1 MAVFKIFLCLK
12 NKTATLFL
20 FLDQNSKNSLSEMS
34 LMRLIRIKRKNIRQE
49 TFLHWVYICRIEW
62 LSLHMLISYW
72 YQYYRCGIHL
82 KRKTALLPLGLLL
95 LVWRHLCCP
104 LFRCHFIDFI
114 KNELSRPLT
123 NLLEKF
129 SYRRV
134 QETVTNSFL
143 NFESSRVQLSSIS
156 RSRGC
161 FGAPAILSTTTTGR
175 VGSPPRP

>member
-1 MAVFKIFLCLK
+1 M
-12 NKTATLFL
+12 
-20 FLDQNSKNSLSEMS
+20 
-34 LMRLIRIKRKNIRQE
+34 
-49 TFLHWVYICRIEW
+49 HWVYICRIEW
-62 LSLHMLISYW
+62 LSLQMLISYW

-82 KRKTALLPLGLLL
+82 KRKTALLPLGLLV

-114 KNELSRPLT
+114 KNELSRPFT

-143 NFESSRVQLSSIS
+143 NFESSRVQLSDPLHHYDWARGFTSSSVTSCIDWVIITIETTRNRFVSS
-156 RSRGC
+156 RY
-161 FGAPAILSTTTTGR
+161 
-175 VGSPPRP
+175 